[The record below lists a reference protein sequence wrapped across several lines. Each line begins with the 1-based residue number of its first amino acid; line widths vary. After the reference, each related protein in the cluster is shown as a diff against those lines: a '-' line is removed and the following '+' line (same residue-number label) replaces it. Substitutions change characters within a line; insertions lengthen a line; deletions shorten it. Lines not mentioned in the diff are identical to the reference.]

1 MDIAAKAREIVEPL
15 GETTDASEAARC
27 LDPRAAELLRE
38 AELSKIMTPAS
49 HGGFELSP
57 RALLEAERVV
67 AQGCTA
73 ASWVLMVT
81 GAHTFIAGRLTPDG
95 LDEVF
100 GEDPGVLIPGV
111 PSTWPGQ
118 ARKVDGGFIV
128 NGRWAY
134 ASGADHGPWL
144 IAGAHGD
151 DSCEPQ
157 LVFVPRSEASFED
170 TWYTLGMRGTGSK
183 DLLLEDVFIPD
194 HRAVPARAAELGTLP
209 HVETGLYRL
218 PIQCTLATMLMGS
231 VVGIA
236 DRILETT
243 LEQNRTRR
251 DAYTG
256 DAKRDSPGMQRRV
269 AEASG
274 EIECAW
280 ALAQKSCDLLE
291 AATTAPDPM
300 SRADRAQVRWNAA
313 YGAELCIRATD
324 RLFAAAG
331 SGAAADRNPLQRLG
345 RDMHTAARHAMLD
358 LDNAAAMQGKAM
370 FDIDQSDNRV

>member
-1 MDIAAKAREIVEPL
+1 MDVAARAREIVEPL
-15 GETTDASEAARC
+15 RETTDASEAARC

-49 HGGFELSP
+49 HGGYEMSP
-57 RALLEAERVV
+57 RALIEAERII
-67 AQGCTA
+67 AHGCTA

-81 GAHTFIAGRLTPDG
+81 GAHTFIAGRLPEGG

-100 GEDPGVLIPGV
+100 ADPGVLIPGV
-111 PSTWPGQ
+111 PSTWPGR
-118 ARKVDGGFIV
+118 ASKVDGGFKV
-128 NGRWAY
+128 NGRWGY

-157 LVFVPRSEASFED
+157 LVFLPRTEASFDD
-170 TWYTLGMRGTGSK
+170 TWFTLGMRGTGSK
-183 DLLLEDVFIPD
+183 DMILEDVFIPE
-194 HRAVPARAAELGTLP
+194 HRAVPARAAELGLLP
-209 HVETGLYRL
+209 NVDSGLYRL

-256 DAKRDSPGMQRRV
+256 DAKRDSPGLQRRV
-269 AEASG
+269 AEASS

-280 ALAQKSCDLLE
+280 ALVQSSCDLLE
-291 AATTAPDPM
+291 EAIVAADPM
-300 SRADRAQVRWNAA
+300 SRSDRAPVRWNAA
-313 YGAELCIRATD
+313 YGAELCVRATD

-331 SGAAADRNPLQRLG
+331 SGAAADKNPLQRLG